1 MMNSASQSGNKSF
14 KRNRL
19 PGKNGFKKKNTSYL
33 WQEEKKLNFE
43 TLHNPTQQKNDE
55 TSSKTQLIFSNMNTH
70 TNPPL
75 TATSRPN
82 ARNTYKLIYNLPE
95 KPHIIPTA
103 SVFFTSYNHLSIKT
117 GFMNRHEKTFHIFQI
132 ECFPAWGSKVL
143 LNASPVTQTQEDILR
158 YHHNSW
164 MLLGLIFNALTHNFG
179 SWPSLFITIFLLFL
193 RQY

>member
-70 TNPPL
+70 TNPSL

-82 ARNTYKLIYNLPE
+82 ARNTYKLIYNLKKNRTSSRQHPCSS
-95 KPHIIPTA
+95 PAIITCQSKQDLWTA
-103 SVFFTSYNHLSIKT
+103 MRKHSTY
-117 GFMNRHEKTFHIFQI
+117 
-132 ECFPAWGSKVL
+132 SK
-143 LNASPVTQTQEDILR
+143 
-158 YHHNSW
+158 
-164 MLLGLIFNALTHNFG
+164 
-179 SWPSLFITIFLLFL
+179 
-193 RQY
+193 